1 MNKFKSQIADWR
13 RFDTFQGLVD
23 SYEDTLEFHTA
34 VRDDFFR
41 RVLNDIELITLRR
54 WILANQHG
62 YGETQFYWMWNLIAQ
77 ELPQDYKFLEIGVYR
92 GQIPALMTL
101 FSNRCG
107 IKGSIIGVTDLST
120 IGFGDTHPGDP
131 DFAQDIAKT
140 FVYAKQSMDNFR
152 VIQGNSLNED
162 VIYTTSLEAPFDLV
176 YIDGGHEYHEV
187 VSDIKHYAEMIKD
200 GGLLVI
206 DDASCDLNLP
216 LEASQVSPIGSIENR
231 NEHYSKGIESVT
243 RAVEELVTSDPRF
256 TELFAVGHNRVW
268 RYNETI

>member
-162 VIYTTSLEAPFDLV
+162 VIYTTS
-176 YIDGGHEYHEV
+176 
-187 VSDIKHYAEMIKD
+187 
-200 GGLLVI
+200 
-206 DDASCDLNLP
+206 CDLNLP